1 MPVNELY
8 NSNAFDEIKAA
19 HAEMSDRYASSA
31 FVRPEIPPRDFDNPD
46 ASINIDGKIF
56 SALVASSI
64 PPLIEFS
71 GGVIDTTKTKEKRI
85 TLYTP
90 KSDSCPYS
98 QGHTIEIALLS
109 IADRT
114 KRTIVTQ
121 GNDTWTLDTLQLW
134 TAPSIRSDNGKLFI
148 DIAVQIGWVQ
158 DIDWSAMV
166 LLIVNGVIQNK
177 VNPSLPNPLFSLPVD
192 LSSLPK
198 GANISR
204 AALRIAGC
212 WYKDPSVVVDF
223 KLA

>member
-1 MPVNELY
+1 MFANESN
-8 NSNAFDEIKAA
+8 NSEIKAA
-19 HAEMSDRYASSA
+19 HDEISDRYASSG

-46 ASINIDGKIF
+46 ASIKIDGKLF
-56 SALVASSI
+56 SALMASSI

-71 GGVIDTTKTKEKRI
+71 GGVIDTRKTKEKRV

-90 KSDSCPYS
+90 KSDSCLYS

-121 GNDTWTLDTLQLW
+121 GNDVWTLDTLQIW
-134 TAPSIRSDNGKLFI
+134 TAPTIRSDNGKLFI
-148 DIAVQIGWVQ
+148 DVAVQIGWVQ

-177 VNPSLPNPLFSLPVD
+177 VNPSLPKPLFSLPVD
-192 LSSLPK
+192 QSSLPE
-198 GANISR
+198 GAKISR

-212 WYKDPSVVVDF
+212 WYQDPSVVIDLKF
-223 KLA
+223 A